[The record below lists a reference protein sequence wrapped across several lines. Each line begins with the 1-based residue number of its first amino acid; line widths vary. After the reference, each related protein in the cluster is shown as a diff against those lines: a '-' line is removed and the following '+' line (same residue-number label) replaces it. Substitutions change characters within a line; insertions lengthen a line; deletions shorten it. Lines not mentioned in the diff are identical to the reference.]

1 MIVCLVQQ
9 HQHQVEY
16 HPYDGVVLVLVVVV
30 IMKGWCKGAFRTSGR
45 DRVLRLLL
53 CISLHEVSTGQDI
66 GNAPSLQEQTFQV
79 TQVMRVMHLMQVMQ
93 IKLAHL

>member
-16 HPYDGVVLVLVVVV
+16 YQYDKVVLVLVV
-30 IMKGWCKGAFRTSGR
+30 IMKGWCKGASRKSGR

-53 CISLHEVSTGQDI
+53 CISLHEVSTSQDI
-66 GNAPSLQEQTFQV
+66 GNALNLQVKIF
-79 TQVMRVMHLMQVMQ
+79 
-93 IKLAHL
+93 

>member
-9 HQHQVEY
+9 HQHQVQY
-16 HPYDGVVLVLVVVV
+16 HQYDEVVLVVVV
-30 IMKGWCKGAFRTSGR
+30 IMTDWCKGASRKSGR

-66 GNAPSLQEQTFQV
+66 GNAPSLQEKIFWD
-79 TQVMRVMHLMQVMQ
+79 
-93 IKLAHL
+93 KLASLDFKECK